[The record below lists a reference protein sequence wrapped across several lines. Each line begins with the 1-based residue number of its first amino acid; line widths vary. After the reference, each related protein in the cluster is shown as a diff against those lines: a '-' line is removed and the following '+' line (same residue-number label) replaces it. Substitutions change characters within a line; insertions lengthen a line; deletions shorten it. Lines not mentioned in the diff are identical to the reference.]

1 MTLSPRNDSSRFSH
15 PTVGHPPT
23 DSWGSTAEPLNSP
36 QRAAAFVSLRVK
48 LLVGFSLIFS
58 VVFAGA
64 FLWFYNFT
72 TDKTISRLR
81 ADLKS
86 TLEGAVEGVDVDE
99 LISLYQEGKPNEE
112 GFSDDPRYLNQLEW
126 FATVKSIEP
135 RAWLYS
141 FIVIGPEELEGQP
154 PLSREAINPIPLD
167 QYQTIWLVDLWA
179 NYPEYRDQRAAKF
192 LYKDR
197 RTSSISV
204 LVKYQQRV
212 VEEEQIY
219 QDDWGTWLSAF
230 APLKNDEGQV
240 VAILG
245 LDIEA
250 DYVFKLQDEI
260 RQRVLLSFVITYG
273 ILFVLIYVLSGV
285 LTKHLTDLTRSAER
299 IAAGNYRQSLYLAR
313 LNRSSKIREPVA
325 RHPWLMRVFS
335 VGQGIRRYLRDEMS
349 ILAQAFEVMIDSIQT
364 RERMIREGKAKE
376 DKMRRDLEV
385 ARELNALKSR
395 FVSIVSH
402 EFRTPLTVLRTST
415 ELLEKYGHL
424 ASDSKKQA
432 YYQRIRAA
440 ISNMTQLLEDVLVV
454 GQSDAGKLEFKPI
467 AIEVETFCRNLCD
480 DMQHSVGLDHT
491 IQFSYED
498 RRSSPKMVS
507 DEGNQVHLDPNLLRP
522 ILSNLLSN
530 AIKYSKP
537 KTVVSILTV
546 LNDDNVVFEV
556 KDQGIGIPKEDQP
569 HLFELFHR
577 ASNVEAIRG
586 TGLGLSIVKQC
597 SDRHNGKISF
607 VSQEDVG
614 TTFTVRLPIVTP
626 SEALTIPLDSPT
638 PILGKH
644 PEVNESGDGYGHTSN
659 RPQSGVSSGAIAE
672 SAIAR
677 KPHN

>member
-1 MTLSPRNDSSRFSH
+1 MS
-15 PTVGHPPT
+15 TV
-23 DSWGSTAEPLNSP
+23 SP
-36 QRAAAFVSLRVK
+36 QKIATFVSLRVK

-86 TLEGAVEGVDVDE
+86 TLEGAAAGVDVDE
-99 LISLYQEGKPNEE
+99 LLSLYREGQRNAI

-141 FIVIGPEELEGQP
+141 FVVIGPSDLEGQP
-154 PLSREAINPIPLD
+154 PLSRQEINQIPLD
-167 QYQTIWLVDLWA
+167 RYETIWLVDLWA
-179 NYPEYRDQRAAKF
+179 KYPEYRDERAAKF

-197 RTSSISV
+197 QTSSSSV
-204 LVKYQQRV
+204 LVKYQQRL
-212 VEEEQIY
+212 VEEERIY
-219 QDDWGTWLSAF
+219 KDDWGTWLSAF
-230 APLKNDEGQV
+230 APLKNEEGHV

-260 RQRVLLSFVITYG
+260 RKRVLLSFVITYG
-273 ILFVLIYVLSGV
+273 ILFILIYVLSGV
-285 LTKHLTDLTRSAER
+285 LTNHLTDLTRSAER

-313 LNRSSKIREPVA
+313 LHRSRKPTKQLVQIPLVIHLFA
-325 RHPWLMRVFS
+325 IGYH
-335 VGQGIRRYLRDEMS
+335 IRRYLRDEMS

-415 ELLEKYGHL
+415 ELLEKYGHR
-424 ASDSKKQA
+424 ASDSQKQS

-467 AIEVETFCRNLCD
+467 AIDVEKFCRNLSD
-480 DMQHSVGLDHT
+480 DMQHSVGLDHLIT
-491 IQFSYED
+491 FTYDD
-498 RRSSPKMVS
+498 RRSPHAVLDGAAS
-507 DEGNQVHLDPNLLRP
+507 DGAVIDGDAGQVFLDPNLLRP

-530 AIKYSKP
+530 AIKYSAP
-537 KTVVSILTV
+537 KTTVSISAV
-546 LNDDNVVFEV
+546 RNDDNVVFKI
-556 KDQGIGIPKEDQP
+556 KDEGIGIPADDQP
-569 HLFELFHR
+569 HLFEVFHR

-586 TGLGLSIVKQC
+586 TGLGLAIVKQC

-607 VSQEDVG
+607 VSQEEVG
-614 TTFTVRLPIVTP
+614 TTFTVRLPIVVPAGATDTHTHA
-626 SEALTIPLDSPT
+626 SDS
-638 PILGKH
+638 ILEDYQVPDAATNH
-644 PEVNESGDGYGHTSN
+644 SHLSN
-659 RPQSGVSSGAIAE
+659 DRQSGVSSGAIVE
-672 SAIAR
+672 STILR
-677 KPHN
+677 KPHH